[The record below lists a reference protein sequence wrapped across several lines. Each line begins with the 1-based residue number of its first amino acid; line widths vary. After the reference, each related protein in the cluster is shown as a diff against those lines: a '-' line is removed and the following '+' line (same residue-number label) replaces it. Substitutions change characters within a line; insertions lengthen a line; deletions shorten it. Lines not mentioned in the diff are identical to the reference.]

1 MCHRL
6 MKSWR
11 LQRAT
16 TVLTAV
22 ATVVCLVGC
31 GRSNSAASFVPA
43 EDVAR
48 QALTDAMTAWTSD
61 GSMSLSRDDGTTVE
75 VVDKHRRPGQSL
87 ATFEILGEVSGIG
100 GRSFEVKLE
109 LENPSQTEHVRYIV
123 VGINPLW
130 VFRQEDYELLSH
142 WDHPMPS
149 NSPNN
154 PTQKSVS
161 AESAES
167 ELSQ

>member
-1 MCHRL
+1 MAARRMRGSSKSMCHRL
-6 MKSWR
+6 AKSCR
-11 LQRAT
+11 LRPKA

-22 ATVVCLVGC
+22 AAMVCLVGC
-31 GRSNSAASFVPA
+31 GRSNSAASFVPG

-48 QALTDAMTAWTSD
+48 QALTDAMTAWKND
-61 GSMSLSRDDGTTVE
+61 GSTSLSQDGETMVE

-87 ATFEILGEVSGIG
+87 VAFEILGEVSGIG

-109 LENPSQTEHVRYIV
+109 LANPSQTEHVRYIV

-142 WDHPMPS
+142 WDHPM
-149 NSPNN
+149 
-154 PTQKSVS
+154 
-161 AESAES
+161 
-167 ELSQ
+167 